1 VKQVTRHPI
10 FEGIP
15 DESNFYFVHS
25 YFAEP
30 ADISLI
36 AGTSEYGINICSVL
50 IKDNLVATQ
59 FHPEKS
65 GEVGLRMYA
74 NFLKMAGVRE

>member
-1 VKQVTRHPI
+1 MTRHPI

-25 YFAEP
+25 YYAEP
-30 ADISLI
+30 EDDSVV
-36 AGTSEYGINICSVL
+36 AGTTGYGLTMCSVL
-50 IKDNLVATQ
+50 TRDNLIATQ

-65 GEVGLRMYA
+65 GGLGLRMYG
-74 NFLKMAGVRE
+74 NFLKMARVRE

>member
-1 VKQVTRHPI
+1 MVRHPI
-10 FEGIP
+10 FDDIP

-25 YFAEP
+25 YYAEP
-30 ADISLI
+30 EDTTVV
-36 AGTSEYGINICSVL
+36 AGTTEYGVTLCSVI

-65 GEVGLRMYA
+65 GTIGLKMYD
-74 NFLKMAGVRE
+74 NFLKMAGAKE